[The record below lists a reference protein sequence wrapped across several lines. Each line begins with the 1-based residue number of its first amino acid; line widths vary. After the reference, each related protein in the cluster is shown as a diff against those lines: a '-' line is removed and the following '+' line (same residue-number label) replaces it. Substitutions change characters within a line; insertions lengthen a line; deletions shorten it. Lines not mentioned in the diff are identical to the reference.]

1 MTYHRYNPRGM
12 TSRSKN
18 RRPWIMQVRAAR
30 FALVL
35 AAALSA
41 MSYNAEAQEGDIE
54 AGHDLAEEACKSC
67 HMIEPEQRV
76 PSRIEIAPPFRDIAD
91 SPGMTVTSLKVFL
104 TSSHTKMPNPIR
116 TPGEIA
122 DVAAYILSLRDR
134 H

>member
-1 MTYHRYNPRGM
+1 
-12 TSRSKN
+12 
-18 RRPWIMQVRAAR
+18 MQVRAAR

-41 MSYNAEAQEGDIE
+41 MAYNAEAQEGDIE
-54 AGHDLAEEACKSC
+54 AGYDLAEEACKSC
-67 HMIEPEQRV
+67 HMVEPEPRL

-91 SPGMTVTSLKVFL
+91 SPGITATSLKVFL
-104 TSSHTKMPNPIR
+104 TSSHTKMPHSIL